1 MPVSARSKHL
11 CRGDIKITSFGLS
24 VSFKWSKANQTGT
37 KVLALPLLSNSDHL
51 LCPVRAY
58 LKMCTLLP
66 APASAP
72 AFFTLEG
79 RSGHYTIIT
88 KSQFVSV
95 FRSRLQRLEVSDS
108 SKFRGHSFRRG
119 GATWAFRS
127 GVPGELIQVYG
138 DWASDAYIWRFVR
151 LQEQCSPTKVTIK

>member
-1 MPVSARSKHL
+1 M
-11 CRGDIKITSFGLS
+11 
-24 VSFKWSKANQTGT
+24 
-37 KVLALPLLSNSDHL
+37 
-51 LCPVRAY
+51 
-58 LKMCTLLP
+58 
-66 APASAP
+66 
-72 AFFTLEG
+72 LEG

-95 FRSRLQRLEVSDS
+95 FRSRLQRLGVSDS

-138 DWASDAYIWRFVR
+138 DWASDAYKVYLEFSEDAKLRVVR
-151 LQEQCSPTKVTIK
+151 LMISAFDE